1 MPVIF
6 YFSNH
11 WVSGYFPRLRREVAP
26 VLCIDPRLR
35 TNPARRILGWVA
47 LPLFPKRTR
56 LACPFLRTQPAKS
69 GGLLFDEHK
78 HEQNIY
84 GAVQH
89 RVLNLQTCKWERRK
103 AMFTPSNFEDFSNK
117 INAIITSS
125 PIADMEKNMRAMM
138 SGFFSRMELVTRE
151 EFDIQTEILNRTR
164 EKLRALEVRLA
175 ALEEA
180 SRDNMDKA

>member
-1 MPVIF
+1 
-6 YFSNH
+6 
-11 WVSGYFPRLRREVAP
+11 
-26 VLCIDPRLR
+26 
-35 TNPARRILGWVA
+35 
-47 LPLFPKRTR
+47 
-56 LACPFLRTQPAKS
+56 
-69 GGLLFDEHK
+69 
-78 HEQNIY
+78 
-84 GAVQH
+84 
-89 RVLNLQTCKWERRK
+89 
-103 AMFTPSNFEDFSNK
+103 MFTPSNFEDFSNK